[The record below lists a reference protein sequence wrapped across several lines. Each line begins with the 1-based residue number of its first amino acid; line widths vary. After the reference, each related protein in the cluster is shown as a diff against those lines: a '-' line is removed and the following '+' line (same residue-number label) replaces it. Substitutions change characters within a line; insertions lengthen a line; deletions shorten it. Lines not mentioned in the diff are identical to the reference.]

1 MKNKIILSFT
11 ILIGFTT
18 LHAQQVVVRQQGGSS
33 KTTKRKSV
41 ERNVENYNAFKFDP
55 LRMTIGELNFSW
67 EKRIDDKVSVE
78 FELGPTISNLGGN
91 RFYFDSY
98 NQYQINSRM
107 GGLISAAVRYYPLE
121 GSWAMNKLYIS
132 PRIKYRRF
140 NSEYTALDIPLPNQA
155 AYSNE
160 TMFTFN
166 VGYQQWLS
174 DNFAFDYYIGLGIGG
189 YRATNYTMSSIYNG
203 TTMEYDYS
211 WKKYTDDYTRLIGV
225 IGMKITIG
233 N

>member
-1 MKNKIILSFT
+1 
-11 ILIGFTT
+11 
-18 LHAQQVVVRQQGGSS
+18 
-33 KTTKRKSV
+33 
-41 ERNVENYNAFKFDP
+41 
-55 LRMTIGELNFSW
+55 
-67 EKRIDDKVSVE
+67 
-78 FELGPTISNLGGN
+78 
-91 RFYFDSY
+91 
-98 NQYQINSRM
+98 M

-121 GSWAMNKLYIS
+121 GSWAMNKLYVS

-140 NSEYTALDIPLPNQA
+140 NSEYTALDIPLPNQT

>member
-1 MKNKIILSFT
+1 MKKI
-11 ILIGFTT
+11 IGFTFSV
-18 LHAQQVVVRQQGGSS
+18 LASISILNAQQVVVRQQGGTK
-33 KTTKRKSV
+33 KTTTRKHM

-55 LRMTIGELNFSW
+55 LRMTIGEINFSW
-67 EKRIDDKVSVE
+67 EKRIDEKVSVE

-91 RFYFDSY
+91 RFFYDSY

-132 PRIKYRRF
+132 PKLKYRRY
-140 NSEYTALDIPLPNQA
+140 NSEFTSLDIPLPNQSA
-155 AYSNE
+155 FSNE

-166 VGYQQWLS
+166 IGYQQWLS
-174 DNFAFDYYIGLGIGG
+174 DNFAFDYYIGMGIGG
-189 YRATNYTMSSIYNG
+189 FRSTNYSVNSIYNG
-203 TTMEYDYS
+203 NTQTYDYS
-211 WKKYTDDYTRLIGV
+211 WSKYTNDFTRVIGV
-225 IGMKITIG
+225 IGVKVTIG

>member
-1 MKNKIILSFT
+1 MKKTIGLVICILSSVS
-11 ILIGFTT
+11 L
-18 LHAQQVVVRQQGGSS
+18 LNAQQVVVRQQSG
-33 KTTKRKSV
+33 TTKSTNRKYI

-55 LRMTIGELNFSW
+55 LRMTIGEINFSW

-91 RFYFDSY
+91 RFYYDSY
-98 NQYQINSRM
+98 NQYQVNSRM

-121 GSWAMNKLYIS
+121 GLWAMNKLYIS
-132 PRIKYRRF
+132 PKFKYRRY
-140 NSEYTALDIPLPNQA
+140 NSDYTSLEIPLPNQS

-174 DNFAFDYYIGLGIGG
+174 NNFAFDYYVGLGIGG
-189 YRATNYTMSSIYNG
+189 YKSTNYSMNSVYNG
-203 TTMEYDYS
+203 NTQTYDYS
-211 WKKYTDDYTRLIGV
+211 WRKYTENYAKLIGV

>member
-1 MKNKIILSFT
+1 MKKTIGLVICILSSFS
-11 ILIGFTT
+11 L
-18 LHAQQVVVRQQGGSS
+18 LNAQQVVVRQQSGA
-33 KTTKRKSV
+33 TKSTNRKYI

-55 LRMTIGELNFSW
+55 LRMTIGEINFSW

-91 RFYFDSY
+91 RFYYDSY
-98 NQYQINSRM
+98 NQYQVNSRM

-121 GSWAMNKLYIS
+121 GLWAMNKLYIS
-132 PRIKYRRF
+132 PKIKYRRY
-140 NSEYTALDIPLPNQA
+140 NSDYTSLEIPLPNQS

-174 DNFAFDYYIGLGIGG
+174 NNFAFDYYVGLGIGG
-189 YRATNYTMSSIYNG
+189 YKSTNYSMNSVYNG
-203 TTMEYDYS
+203 NTQAYDYS
-211 WKKYTDDYTRLIGV
+211 WKKNTENYAKLIGV